1 MAPYWELQA
10 SVRTPV
16 RRKQTIIKDSLEG
29 LRKAMAEEERAHAQ
43 AALKQR
49 REDLLASQL
58 QARRP
63 VMEAARSSRE
73 SLDERF

>member
-1 MAPYWELQA
+1 M
-10 SVRTPV
+10 
-16 RRKQTIIKDSLEG
+16 QTFEG
-29 LRKAMAEEERAHAQ
+29 DLGWRLYPKVGLHWWAHAQ